1 MTRIPIISV
10 FLNQLTKQKLIKM
23 TVTFS
28 FKSSKLTLHGN
39 NGHGRVEG
47 SCTHD
52 FIKVN
57 VDHVFATTLV
67 KAVN

>member
-1 MTRIPIISV
+1 
-10 FLNQLTKQKLIKM
+10 M